1 MSRLSDQIQKLIDP
15 FPGSFSELAR
25 SAGIDRSTLYKIA
38 NGKRLPTHRQLK
50 TLFEVCHA
58 TPQQQ
63 QDITQ
68 SFRLITTDSATQ
80 ERNIHLQTLLEAFL
94 HSPTLNAATIPDDV
108 PKLNESSLLTNF
120 NDIQLALTS
129 ALRRYLSAPSA
140 MPLMI
145 SPRLPSILCNC
156 LLQTAASCPAS
167 HEIWQF
173 TMIVPYSGNDDSYS
187 SLSALAETL
196 PLLYANTMQ
205 YRGRLFYEDS
215 PLSQRPDI
223 LFPHYLL
230 LPDQAFLFDQSVSVM
245 YCIRDCSVVEYLR
258 LRFTQEY
265 LRAKPYLMQYTS
277 SSVPAGVLAQVGG
290 IPNPEI
296 ALCYFSESSLLA
308 FTHNT
313 AISPVLRQKR
323 LHSLRQQCLNGSLVR
338 LVDQDVFPLSA
349 DHSIHITAE
358 RHLLVQHKIPSGIRR
373 YELLDK
379 DITDAILQYLHV
391 LEGSPLLHTRQYT
404 IDFIDCCLRIISK

>member
-1 MSRLSDQIQKLIDP
+1 
-15 FPGSFSELAR
+15 
-25 SAGIDRSTLYKIA
+25 
-38 NGKRLPTHRQLK
+38 
-50 TLFEVCHA
+50 
-58 TPQQQ
+58 
-63 QDITQ
+63 
-68 SFRLITTDSATQ
+68 
-80 ERNIHLQTLLEAFL
+80 
-94 HSPTLNAATIPDDV
+94 
-108 PKLNESSLLTNF
+108 
-120 NDIQLALTS
+120 
-129 ALRRYLSAPSA
+129 
-140 MPLMI
+140 
-145 SPRLPSILCNC
+145 
-156 LLQTAASCPAS
+156 
-167 HEIWQF
+167 
-173 TMIVPYSGNDDSYS
+173 MIVPYSGNDDSYS

-230 LPDQAFLFDQSVSVM
+230 LPDQAFLFDQSTSVM
-245 YCIRDCSVVEYLR
+245 YCIRDCSTVEYLR

-277 SSVPAGVLAQVGG
+277 SSVPTGVLAQVGG

-338 LVDQDVFPLSA
+338 LVDQDVFSLSA

-373 YELLDK
+373 YELCDK